1 MCDSVE
7 RENPC
12 YRHFHQQET
21 QARFRSDKIPKKSK
35 PSHCITSSNCSNST
49 LTKRQKPSHHIEEL
63 AFFMIQEVNT
73 RHQLTKQNIENKMF
87 IKTKMRFKSQTFP
100 IETIC
105 GPLAICSTRCR
116 MGSSNSNKRSAALDL
131 CILPILAFPQGNTR
145 RPHGAHIN
153 GNIFVYSHRAIQE
166 DLGVDINRYC
176 TSYNPPTAFD
186 T

>member
-35 PSHCITSSNCSNST
+35 SSSHCITSSNYSNKT
-49 LTKRQKPSHHIEEL
+49 LTKRQNQVTMLK
-63 AFFMIQEVNT
+63 N
-73 RHQLTKQNIENKMF
+73 QLFSWCRKLTQGTNWQKNIENKMF

-153 GNIFVYSHRAIQE
+153 GNIFVYFSLCIPIGQYRKT
-166 DLGVDINRYC
+166 LV
-176 TSYNPPTAFD
+176 
-186 T
+186 